1 MAFNEKQ
8 FKNNINVR
16 GVLFNYSIK
25 KDAEAKRMFDREG
38 FFKKG
43 DKFTEYRGFVDIL
56 TNVETGSYVRVNVQS
71 EYKTYNSG
79 ANQGKATALTE
90 ALEAMANKEIETLM
104 KQSVRL
110 VKLKKHQLFQF
121 GDVSHTTLNSVTT
134 STSKMEN

>member
-90 ALEAMANKEIETLM
+90 ALEAMANKEIETFR
-104 KQSVRL
+104 KSV
-110 VKLKKHQLFQF
+110 VTVSINSPSLK
-121 GDVSHTTLNSVTT
+121 
-134 STSKMEN
+134 

>member
-25 KDAEAKRMFDREG
+25 KDAEAKRTFDREG

-79 ANQGKATALTE
+79 ANQGKATVLTE
-90 ALEAMANKEIETLM
+90 TLEAMANKEIETFR
-104 KQSVRL
+104 KTGKVEETPTVSVWGREPYNF
-110 VKLKKHQLFQF
+110 KF
-121 GDVSHTTLNSVTT
+121 GDNFYF
-134 STSKMEN
+134 